1 MARTHRPHEGRFAF
15 DDIVMNYFSR
25 MANSGAGLLA
35 AVTVVLVVCGICYS
49 WLEDKGPI
57 EGIWWA
63 IVTGFTVGYGDQY
76 PNTTP
81 GRGLGAI
88 LIVCM
93 FILALCLGARITQ
106 RVIQDRDAF
115 TDEEQQSMKAAL
127 ARIEAAVTT
136 DGVCP
141 HCGRP
146 PGPA

>member
-1 MARTHRPHEGRFAF
+1 MARPHRAHEGRFAF
-15 DDIVMNYFSR
+15 DDIIMNWFSR

-35 AVTVVLVVCGICYS
+35 AVTVVLVICGVCYS
-49 WLEDKGPI
+49 FLEEKTPV
-57 EGIWWA
+57 EGVWWA

-76 PNTTP
+76 PATTP

-106 RVIQDRDAF
+106 RVIQDRNAF
-115 TDEEQQSMKAAL
+115 TDEEQEKMKATL

-136 DGVCP
+136 DSACP

-146 PGPA
+146 ADRP